1 MTPTGTEEL
10 LSQTTATRK
19 LVERYYEACN
29 RHDIAAVLD
38 CLDPDCIH
46 YSRLSEYPKD
56 GVVFAFEATY
66 GAFPDLRWN
75 VATLV
80 AEADWA
86 AALVF
91 VEGTHQGDYLGKAA
105 TDKRIGV
112 YSADFARVR
121 DGRFIEHRGV
131 LDELHLL
138 AQIGVV
144 PDTFLAQMS

>member
-1 MTPTGTEEL
+1 MTDTGTQQL
-10 LSQTTATRK
+10 VTTTAQTRE
-19 LVERYYEACN
+19 LVERYYDACN
-29 RHDIAAVLD
+29 RHDIAAVLE
-38 CLDPDCIH
+38 CLHPECIH
-46 YSRLSEYPKD
+46 RSRLSEYPKH

-75 VATLV
+75 VVTLV
-80 AEADWA
+80 AEGDWA

-91 VEGTHQGDYLGKAA
+91 VEGTHRGEYLGQPA
-105 TDKRIGV
+105 TAKRIGV

-121 DGRFIEHRGV
+121 DGRFVEHRGV